1 MIIPG
6 LQIMGTS
13 SSGIGALGFS
23 LSSFVI
29 QLITFIL
36 AYLVLRKWAFKPI
49 LKRLNERRELIS
61 KGVNLGVEMQKEKH
75 TLEDKLAKEVAKA
88 RAEADDIISSAT
100 ETAKETVN
108 KAQGD
113 AATKAE
119 IILSEARQQTKQEM
133 ARAKKSLEGE
143 IISLVSDATE
153 VIAGEKIDAKR
164 DAALVSRA
172 LAGGAKDEA

>member
-1 MIIPG
+1 MPRPSNGPRISLAAPREANRVGSDPHPVPFSRGEKGTRALRQASTGGSVGLKLSAAPAPG
-6 LQIMGTS
+6 GS
-13 SSGIGALGFS
+13 
-23 LSSFVI
+23 
-29 QLITFIL
+29 
-36 AYLVLRKWAFKPI
+36 
-49 LKRLNERRELIS
+49 
-61 KGVNLGVEMQKEKH
+61 
-75 TLEDKLAKEVAKA
+75 
-88 RAEADDIISSAT
+88 SSAT